1 MLASLSYE
9 KIEPNSKISTANFSG
24 QGQSLLMLSQ
34 VTLSLDTV
42 HKTCVTNY
50 RGMITKI
57 TLQW

>member
-42 HKTCVTNY
+42 HKTRVTNDH
-50 RGMITKI
+50 GMITKI

>member
-1 MLASLSYE
+1 MLATFSYE
-9 KIEPNSKISTANFSG
+9 KIEPNSKISTANLSG

-42 HKTCVTNY
+42 HKTCVTNDH
-50 RGMITKI
+50 GMITKI